1 MRVFFMTQINRNLHG
16 ATKTICLKNLSQSGN
31 LYQKL
36 IVTTNDQ
43 ANENVIEIFK
53 KC

>member
-1 MRVFFMTQINRNLHG
+1 MIPFLIAPREFFYQKIL
-16 ATKTICLKNLSQSGN
+16 LKY